1 MRDGQRGRSMRYSD
15 AVHDHFD
22 NPRNIGVIEHPDAA
36 AEVSNPAC
44 GDIMHLT
51 LRIVDAR
58 ITEAKFKTM
67 GCPAAIAAGS
77 VTTELLIGRS
87 VGEPTPLTRAE
98 VNEALG
104 GLSPQKV
111 HTSVLA
117 EDAVKAAVRDYH
129 RRQRK

>member
-1 MRDGQRGRSMRYSD
+1 MQYSD
-15 AVHDHFD
+15 AVHEHFD
-22 NPRNIGVIEHPDAA
+22 NPRNVGVIESADGA

-44 GDIMHLT
+44 GDIMQLT
-51 LRIVDAR
+51 LRILDGR
-58 ITEAKFKTM
+58 ITEARFKTM

-77 VTTELLIGRS
+77 VTTQLLIGRS
-87 VGEPTPLTRAE
+87 VDEPTPLTRTE

-117 EDAVKAAVRDYH
+117 EDAVKAAVKDYR
-129 RRQRK
+129 RRQGL

>member
-1 MRDGQRGRSMRYSD
+1 MQYSD
-15 AVHDHFD
+15 TVHEHFE
-22 NPRNIGVIEHPDAA
+22 NPRNIGVIESADGA

-44 GDIMHLT
+44 GDIMQLT
-51 LRIVDAR
+51 LRILDGR

-77 VTTELLIGRS
+77 VTTELLVGRNAD
-87 VGEPTPLTRAE
+87 EPTPLTRAE

-117 EDAVKAAVRDYH
+117 EDAVKAAVKDYR
-129 RRQRK
+129 RRQGI

>member
-1 MRDGQRGRSMRYSD
+1 MREHGMQYPD
-15 AVHDHFD
+15 AVHEHFD
-22 NPRNIGVIEHPDAA
+22 SPRNIGVIESPDGA

-44 GDIMHLT
+44 GDIMQLT
-51 LRIVDAR
+51 LRIVDDRIIEAR
-58 ITEAKFKTM
+58 FKTM

-87 VGEPTPLTRAE
+87 ADEPIPLTRAE

-117 EDAVKAAVRDYH
+117 EDAVKAAVKDYR
-129 RRQRK
+129 RRQGV

>member
-1 MRDGQRGRSMRYSD
+1 MKYSD
-15 AVHDHFD
+15 TVHEHFD
-22 NPRNIGVIEHPDAA
+22 NPRNIGVIEHPDGV

-77 VTTELLIGRS
+77 VTTELLIGRG
-87 VGEPTPLTRAE
+87 VGESTPLTRAE
-98 VNEALG
+98 VNESLG

-129 RRQRK
+129 RRQGK

>member
-1 MRDGQRGRSMRYSD
+1 MQYSD
-15 AVHDHFD
+15 AVHEHFD

-44 GDIMHLT
+44 GDVMHLT

-77 VTTELLIGRS
+77 VTTEMLIGRS
-87 VGEPTPLTRAE
+87 VDQPTPLTRAE

-117 EDAVKAAVRDYH
+117 EDAVKAAVRDYR
-129 RRQRK
+129 RRQGR

>member
-1 MRDGQRGRSMRYSD
+1 MRYSD
-15 AVHDHFD
+15 AVHEHFD

-77 VTTELLIGRS
+77 VTTEMLIGRKCS
-87 VGEPTPLTRAE
+87 SGAVLT
-98 VNEALG
+98 N
-104 GLSPQKV
+104 PPP
-111 HTSVLA
+111 
-117 EDAVKAAVRDYH
+117 
-129 RRQRK
+129 

>member
-1 MRDGQRGRSMRYSD
+1 MRYSD
-15 AVHDHFD
+15 AVHEHFD
-22 NPRNIGVIEHPDAA
+22 NPRNIGAIEHPDAA

-58 ITEAKFKTM
+58 IAEAKFKTM

-87 VGEPTPLTRAE
+87 VNEPIPLTRVE

-117 EDAVKAAVRDYH
+117 EDAVKAAVGDYR
-129 RRQRK
+129 RRQAT

>member
-1 MRDGQRGRSMRYSD
+1 MQYSD
-15 AVHDHFD
+15 TVHEHFE
-22 NPRNIGVIEHPDAA
+22 NPRNIGVIESADGA

-44 GDIMHLT
+44 GDIMQLT
-51 LRIVDAR
+51 LRILDGR

-77 VTTELLIGRS
+77 VTTELLVGRNAD
-87 VGEPTPLTRAE
+87 EPTPLTRAE

-117 EDAVKAAVRDYH
+117 EDAVKAAIKDYR
-129 RRQRK
+129 RRQGI

>member
-1 MRDGQRGRSMRYSD
+1 MQYSD
-15 AVHDHFD
+15 AVHEHFD
-22 NPRNIGVIEHPDAA
+22 NPRNIGVIESADGA

-44 GDIMHLT
+44 GDIMQLT
-51 LRIVDAR
+51 LRILDGR
-58 ITEAKFKTM
+58 ITEARFKTM

-87 VGEPTPLTRAE
+87 VNEPTPLTRAE

-117 EDAVKAAVRDYH
+117 EDAVKAAVKDYR
-129 RRQRK
+129 RRQGM

>member
-1 MRDGQRGRSMRYSD
+1 MQYSD
-15 AVHDHFD
+15 AVHEHFE
-22 NPRNIGVIEHPDAA
+22 NPRNVGVVESADGA

-44 GDIMHLT
+44 GDIMQLT
-51 LRIVDAR
+51 LRILDGRIAEAR
-58 ITEAKFKTM
+58 FKTM

-87 VGEPTPLTRAE
+87 VDEPTPLTRTE

-117 EDAVKAAVRDYH
+117 EDAVKAAIKDY
-129 RRQRK
+129 RRQQGM

>member
-1 MRDGQRGRSMRYSD
+1 MRYSE
-15 AVHDHFD
+15 AIHEHFD
-22 NPRNIGVIEHPDAA
+22 NPRNIGVIEFPDGA

-77 VTTELLIGRS
+77 VTTELLVGRS
-87 VGEPTPLTRAE
+87 IDEPTTLTRVE

-117 EDAVKAAVRDYH
+117 EDAVKAAVGDYR
-129 RRQRK
+129 RRQAT

>member
-1 MRDGQRGRSMRYSD
+1 MQYSD
-15 AVHDHFD
+15 AVHEHFD
-22 NPRNIGVIEHPDAA
+22 NPRNVGAVDRPDGA

-44 GDIMHLT
+44 GDVMQLT
-51 LRIVDAR
+51 LRVVDDRIVEAR
-58 ITEAKFKTM
+58 FKTM

-87 VGEPTPLTRAE
+87 ADEPAPLTRAE
-98 VNEALG
+98 VSEALG

-117 EDAVKAAVRDYH
+117 EDAVKAALKDYR
-129 RRQRK
+129 RRQGIQQGGSV

>member
-1 MRDGQRGRSMRYSD
+1 MQYSD
-15 AVHDHFD
+15 AVHEHFN
-22 NPRNIGVIEHPDAA
+22 NPRNIGVIEHPDGE

-51 LRIVDAR
+51 LRIVGTR

-77 VTTELLIGRS
+77 VTTELLIGREAS
-87 VGEPTPLTRAE
+87 GPTPLTRAE
-98 VNEALG
+98 VNEVLG

-117 EDAVKAAVRDYH
+117 EDAVKAAVKDYR
-129 RRQRK
+129 RRQGI

>member
-1 MRDGQRGRSMRYSD
+1 MQYSD
-15 AVHDHFD
+15 TVHEHFH
-22 NPRNIGVIEHPDAA
+22 NPRNVGVVESADGA

-44 GDIMHLT
+44 GDIMQLT
-51 LRIVDAR
+51 LRILDGRIAEAR
-58 ITEAKFKTM
+58 FKTM

-87 VGEPTPLTRAE
+87 VDEPTPLTRTE

-117 EDAVKAAVRDYH
+117 EDAVKAAVKDYR
-129 RRQRK
+129 RRQGM

>member
-1 MRDGQRGRSMRYSD
+1 MQYSD
-15 AVHDHFD
+15 AVHEHFD
-22 NPRNIGVIEHPDAA
+22 NPRNIGVIEFPDGEC
-36 AEVSNPAC
+36 EVSNPAC
-44 GDIMHLT
+44 GDIMQLT

-87 VGEPTPLTRAE
+87 AEESAPLTRAE

-104 GLSPQKV
+104 GLSPQKK

-117 EDAVKAAVRDYH
+117 EDAVKAALKDY
-129 RRQRK
+129 RRRLGN